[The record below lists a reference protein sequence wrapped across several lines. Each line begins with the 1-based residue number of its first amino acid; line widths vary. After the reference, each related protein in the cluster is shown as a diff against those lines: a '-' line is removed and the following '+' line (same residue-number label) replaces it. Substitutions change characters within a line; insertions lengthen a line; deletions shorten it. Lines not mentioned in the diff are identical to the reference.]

1 MTVSSFDI
9 DVFFAGYAEALA
21 SRDAKRVTPFWG
33 VPALVLSDQGVIAVA
48 KIEGALKALNGV
60 SDAKV
65 FFNTGKI
72 EVQHDPQIVKSD
84 ELVQAV
90 KSVGYEAREAAF

>member
-1 MTVSSFDI
+1 MKKTLLRSQ
-9 DVFFAGYAEALA
+9 E
-21 SRDAKRVTPFWG
+21 
-33 VPALVLSDQGVIAVA
+33 LSCPSCVA
-48 KIEGALKALNGV
+48 KIEGALKSLKGV

-72 EVQHDPQIVKSD
+72 EVHHDPQIIRSDDLVK
-84 ELVQAV
+84 AV

>member
-1 MTVSSFDI
+1 MKKTLLRSQ
-9 DVFFAGYAEALA
+9 E
-21 SRDAKRVTPFWG
+21 
-33 VPALVLSDQGVIAVA
+33 LSCPSCVA
-48 KIEGALKALNGV
+48 KIEGALKSLNGV

-72 EVQHDPQIVKSD
+72 EVQHDPQIVQPE
-84 ELVQAV
+84 ELVKAV